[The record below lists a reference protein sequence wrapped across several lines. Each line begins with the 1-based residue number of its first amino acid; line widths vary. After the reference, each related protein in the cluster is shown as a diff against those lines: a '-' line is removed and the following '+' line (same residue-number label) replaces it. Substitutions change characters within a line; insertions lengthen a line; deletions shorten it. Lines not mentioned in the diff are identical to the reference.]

1 MPPSALLPYHARYD
15 ALNRL
20 VSATNSGASPS
31 WGQSFAYDGFGNM
44 TQTNV
49 TQGSAPTFAQTYNA
63 NNQVGNEDAN
73 GNPPSVPLP
82 AYGGTA
88 QPTYDVENRV
98 VELYQTYDP
107 IYYNH
112 DPANHRVWRYIP
124 ANSPATD
131 EITFWSI
138 TGQKLG
144 TYQLTYTQ
152 GNNDDNGNQ
161 YNPSFTCVQ
170 TATNYYFGAK
180 LIKDKNGWVYPD
192 RLGSIGKFYPYGIE
206 RPSATTNGT
215 EKFTGYFR
223 DAESGNDYAVNRYES
238 PGYGRFLTPDPYS
251 SPSASDPGSWN
262 KYAYVEGDPINRT
275 DPSGQDWCSYG
286 AAGSA
291 FEASNGSCDGVG
303 PDASGNCYIFNAM
316 GMLEAPDVPGCTN
329 ILWGDPSLVNSG
341 ASGGSSAGEQEDQ
354 YPICTISLYEK
365 STPVPGSPFQ
375 HTFLVISETL
385 ASGNTETE
393 VIEGEPQYI
402 IPVGRHRL
410 GFGKLVLCN
419 NYPNGCYG
427 DSATPSQTPLDSM
440 TEYGADSDAC
450 VDFGLLSNWAQFY
463 QGLQNSAPNLLSQY
477 SPFPNGTTTF
487 NSNSFTYTLLWDVGL
502 NWSNVG
508 NAPGWG
514 DLVPYLYI
522 PPL

>member
-1 MPPSALLPYHARYD
+1 MRARSSTGWAGGEASYDGGLEAHKCSRPAPKCSTLLSGLGIESEHFVPSPVSTSLTRPAAMPPSALLPYHARYD

-223 DAESGNDYAVNRYES
+223 DAESGNDYAVNRYQS
-238 PGYGRFLTPDPYS
+238 PGYGRFLTPDPHS
-251 SPSASDPGSWN
+251 SPNASDPGSWN
-262 KYAYVEGDPINRT
+262 KYAYTRGDPVNRVDPGGT
-275 DPSGQDWCSYG
+275 DDDDPDCIGIVCQFIDAFGASDPSDYCAASSDPVTCLGELTALGDLYSSATGSSIGGCPVGVVLSALMSG
-286 AAGSA
+286 ALPTSCPGVGDPTQPTQEPPCLTAISTILYPGMPNYYAVERVLNENSFGLVGLSNISTEDLYIASA
-291 FEASNGSCDGVG
+291 FENRATSTGYNYHIRPGIDPHNINNQALYSGGVG
-303 PDASGNCYIFNAM
+303 QP
-316 GMLEAPDVPGCTN
+316 
-329 ILWGDPSLVNSG
+329 G
-341 ASGGSSAGEQEDQ
+341 ASQ
-354 YPICTISLYEK
+354 
-365 STPVPGSPFQ
+365 
-375 HTFLVISETL
+375 
-385 ASGNTETE
+385 
-393 VIEGEPQYI
+393 
-402 IPVGRHRL
+402 
-410 GFGKLVLCN
+410 
-419 NYPNGCYG
+419 
-427 DSATPSQTPLDSM
+427 M
-440 TEYGADSDAC
+440 
-450 VDFGLLSNWAQFY
+450 
-463 QGLQNSAPNLLSQY
+463 
-477 SPFPNGTTTF
+477 
-487 NSNSFTYTLLWDVGL
+487 
-502 NWSNVG
+502 
-508 NAPGWG
+508 
-514 DLVPYLYI
+514 
-522 PPL
+522 